1 MEICCIKTGS
11 PGLPLHTSAVAQMPI
26 GLYQLLLWSA
36 VSRVCAVLC
45 LQLCTKYFSGCC
57 ALLQVVM
64 LYVDEDTSINRQ
76 LQRAVAA
83 QAHNKRVVDA
93 GLGEQQL
100 HEERSTD
107 VLPEKA
113 RKRYQIFRQHYSA
126 ILRCARSC

>member
-1 MEICCIKTGS
+1 
-11 PGLPLHTSAVAQMPI
+11 V
-26 GLYQLLLWSA
+26 
-36 VSRVCAVLC
+36 
-45 LQLCTKYFSGCC
+45 
-57 ALLQVVM
+57 QVVM

-113 RKRYQIFRQHYSA
+113 RKRYTIFRQHYSA
-126 ILRCARSC
+126 ILRCGRVTAFSQT

>member
-1 MEICCIKTGS
+1 MLG
-11 PGLPLHTSAVAQMPI
+11 
-26 GLYQLLLWSA
+26 
-36 VSRVCAVLC
+36 
-45 LQLCTKYFSGCC
+45 GCR

-126 ILRCARSC
+126 ILRCGRQLYTGYL